1 MKPGWKILH
10 IQLQTSVNTNCMSN
24 YRPVSIPTAYPITDQ
39 CQYQLHVQLQTSV
52 STNCMSNYRPVSV
65 LFECP
70 ITEQSQYQ
78 LHVQL
83 QTRITA
89 CCVFQYRAVSLLT
102 RTPSPLTE
110 YYKIFEKFTY
120 NGVSSFCNFNVA
132 GEQSSFQN
140 SVSVGGEGKAIRT
153 LFSYMNKISFFC
165 SY

>member
-1 MKPGWKILH
+1 
-10 IQLQTSVNTNCMSN
+10 MSN
-24 YRPVSIPTAYPITDQ
+24 YRTESVPTSCPITDEDH
-39 CQYQLHVQLQTSV
+39 CLLHVQLQTSV
-52 STNCMSNYRPVSV
+52 YTNSMSNYRPLSITTA
-65 LFECP
+65 CP
-70 ITEQSQYQ
+70 ITEQSPYQ